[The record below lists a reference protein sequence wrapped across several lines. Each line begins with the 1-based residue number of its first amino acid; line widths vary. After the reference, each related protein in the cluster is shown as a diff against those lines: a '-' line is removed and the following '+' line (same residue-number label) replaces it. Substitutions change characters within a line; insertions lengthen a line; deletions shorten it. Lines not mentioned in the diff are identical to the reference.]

1 MKMRIITTALAA
13 AMAMS
18 TSAALATNFTDTA
31 GLNETQLSV
40 LNDFVNRGIITGYED
55 GTVRPY
61 GTLTRAEFAAMVAR
75 YMGYDTSG
83 TANFTDT
90 IGHWA
95 TGYIQACVNAGAIN
109 GMGDGT
115 FAPESPVTFNQATK
129 IVSVVSGMTNGQ
141 DIDAMGGYPL
151 AYLTIGQNNGLFNN
165 LTTGMTGTDYN
176 FNRVDTIIM
185 ISNAG
190 GGNSTSVTGNKTLD
204 QMTQEE
210 KNEFARLLY
219 ENTKDMQTEDP
230 MVQAHGEN
238 LAGYFGS
245 VNVDKDR
252 YDKAVE
258 GLANGVNLYLKEATV
273 EFGDQIYILAGYDS
287 SKTID
292 QMTQDEKNE
301 FALALYNNTKDMQTK
316 DPMVQAHGENLAGYF
331 GSVNVDKDRYDKA
344 VEGLANGVNLY
355 LKEAAVEFGDDIYEL
370 AGY

>member
-13 AMAMS
+13 AIAMS
-18 TSAALATNFTDTA
+18 TTAFAASFTDTA
-31 GLNETQLSV
+31 GLNETQLAVLDDSV
-40 LNDFVNRGIITGYED
+40 NKGIINGYED

-61 GTLTRAEFAAMVAR
+61 GTLTRAEFATMVAR

-83 TANFTDT
+83 VAAFSDT
-90 IGHWA
+90 TGHWA
-95 TGYIQACVNAGAIN
+95 TGYIQACVNQGAIN

-115 FAPESPVTFNQATK
+115 FAPESPVTFNQAAK

-151 AYLTIGQNNGLFNN
+151 AYLTVGQNGGLFNN

-176 FNRVDTIIM
+176 LNRIDAIVM

-190 GGNSTSVTGNKTLD
+190 GGNTSATGSKTL
-204 QMTQEE
+204 
-210 KNEFARLLY
+210 
-219 ENTKDMQTEDP
+219 
-230 MVQAHGEN
+230 
-238 LAGYFGS
+238 
-245 VNVDKDR
+245 
-252 YDKAVE
+252 
-258 GLANGVNLYLKEATV
+258 
-273 EFGDQIYILAGYDS
+273 
-287 SKTID
+287 D

-316 DPMVQAHGENLAGYF
+316 DPMVQAHGENLAGWF
-331 GSVNVDKDRYDKA
+331 GTVNVDKEQYEKSLKNRADTVNLYLKEAAIEFGDQIYELAGYDSSKTLEQMTQDEKNEFA
-344 VEGLANGVNLY
+344 LALYNNTKDMQTKDPMVQAHGENLAGWFGTVNVDKEQYEKSLKNRADTVNLY